1 MEAMTKKKPKWFLE
15 GKSRNNTS
23 WIIPVDK
30 SPFIIG
36 RSKTSD
42 LVLSSRIVSRKH
54 AELVIG
60 SDMIYITDLDST
72 NGSFLNKEKIRKRA
86 FVDPGDLFQ
95 FGEFEFKIVYKAE
108 SEDSSNDS
116 SYTLTARSPLALES
130 FSDCYGL
137 TKREE
142 EIMHLILEGKST
154 KELAFDLNIS
164 FGTAKNHIYNLFQK
178 IGIHSRI
185 ELVARYNNFVN

>member
-1 MEAMTKKKPKWFLE
+1 MTKEKPKWFLE
-15 GKSRNNTS
+15 GKSRNNTK

-36 RSKTSD
+36 RSKNSD
-42 LVLSSRIVSRKH
+42 LVLSSRIVSRQH

-72 NGSFLNKEKIRKRA
+72 NGSYLNRQKIRKRA
-86 FVDPGDLFQ
+86 FVDPGDMFQ
-95 FGEFEFKIVYKAE
+95 FGEFEFTIVYKAE
-108 SEDSSNDS
+108 SEDSSNDTSHTLNDRALVS
-116 SYTLTARSPLALES
+116 SENFA
-130 FSDCYGL
+130 DCFNL

-142 EIMHLILEGKST
+142 EIMNHILEGKST
-154 KELAFDLNIS
+154 KELAYDLNIS

-185 ELVARYNNFVN
+185 ELVARYNNYNN